1 MSGTSREYRPSRSPT
16 ARTDVPARLP
26 GVSPAHPGHACQRA
40 SLHDA
45 HVVTGRPHHLSPP
58 WQSSLRRVQLCC
70 CCSWTSWTT
79 ADGRVRRA
87 AVRRRRE
94 AELVTAAMHI
104 GYDALKVR
112 ALCTHAPCATRLAAS
127 IACPADRR
135 PLKRDAFGLPLALLA
150 GWELRRRS
158 RGRQAHHRHGFRRSE
173 VHHGGHRRAVAH
185 QHAGGRMAGLM
196 ASLSAVGSRS
206 RVAGG
211 LPQPGRGLGR
221 RGRAH
226 GHFACACL
234 SCTQLSTAFCAA
246 SASRERQKPAVP
258 STPMRPHV
266 HTMYSQVN
274 GSLVQS

>member
-1 MSGTSREYRPSRSPT
+1 
-16 ARTDVPARLP
+16 
-26 GVSPAHPGHACQRA
+26 
-40 SLHDA
+40 
-45 HVVTGRPHHLSPP
+45 
-58 WQSSLRRVQLCC
+58 
-70 CCSWTSWTT
+70 
-79 ADGRVRRA
+79 
-87 AVRRRRE
+87 
-94 AELVTAAMHI
+94 MH
-104 GYDALKVR
+104 
-112 ALCTHAPCATRLAAS
+112 CTHAPCATRLAAS

-185 QHAGGRMAGLM
+185 QDAGGRMASLM

-221 RGRAH
+221 RARAH

-246 SASRERQKPAVP
+246 SASRGKNPLCQVP
-258 STPMRPHV
+258 PCVPMFILCIPKSMGAWCSHSSCS
-266 HTMYSQVN
+266 YSLCLTYVCSQET
-274 GSLVQS
+274 GSPCTTFE